1 MTAMFSIVTL
11 RFVMLVFLGSVA
23 GLFVGSIPG
32 LSVSMATA
40 LLVSIT
46 YTWETTDA
54 LAMIMGVYVVGVFS
68 GAVSAILINI
78 PGAPSSVVTTLD
90 GYPMAKKGK
99 AYEALFYATIYSV
112 IGSLFGLAALGL
124 LAGPVSNIALKFR
137 PMDYFLLAL
146 FGLATVGSVSGKNF
160 ARGMVAAALGLFFSM
175 VGLDSMMGTPR
186 LTFGIKELN
195 SGIGT
200 VPALVGLFG
209 FAEVLSVI
217 FANQTGHTVKE
228 MKHEHIPLK
237 EALRHWKLS
246 LYTSTLGTLI
256 GALPGAGGPVA
267 AFLSYNEAKRLV
279 KNPRVPFGEGAV
291 EGIVASESS
300 NNACIGGALIPMLTL
315 AVPGDAVTAIIL
327 SVFYVHGLK
336 PGPRFIS
343 QSPEQFSAIVLA
355 GLIACVA
362 MLVLGLLVAPRLSK
376 IISVPRRVLL
386 PVVTVLC
393 VVGSYACNNRLFDVG
408 LMFFFGVLGFI
419 MRRRSYPA
427 APLVL
432 ALVLGQTMDFN
443 FRRAMALSAAS
454 KAPLKALFG
463 YPITIILL
471 VCTIV
476 MVLSNVPFVK
486 NAWSKMIRAIG
497 AKFAPKAAK

>member
-1 MTAMFSIVTL
+1 MAEMLS
-11 RFVMLVFLGSVA
+11 FVDLQFILLVFLGSVA

-90 GYPMAKKGK
+90 GYPMSKKGQSYK
-99 AYEALFYATIYSV
+99 ALFYATVYSF
-112 IGSLFGLAALGL
+112 IGSVFGLAALWL
-124 LAGPVSNIALKFR
+124 LAKPVSNIALKFT

-146 FGLATVGSVSGKNF
+146 FGLATVGSVTSKNYTKGLIS
-160 ARGMVAAALGLFFSM
+160 AGLGLVISM
-175 VGLDSMMGTPR
+175 IGLDPLVGTPR
-186 LTFGIKELN
+186 LTMGIHDLRA
-195 SGIGT
+195 GINT

-209 FAEVLSVI
+209 FAEVLTVVYE
-217 FANQTGHTVKE
+217 ANLNQVVEVMEKTKISMKE
-228 MKHEHIPLK
+228 TLK
-237 EALRHWKLS
+237 HWKLS
-246 LYTSTLGTLI
+246 LYTSVIGTVI

-267 AFLSYNEAKRLV
+267 AFLSYNEAKRLI
-279 KNPRVPFGEGAV
+279 KNPKVPFGEGAV

-336 PGPRFIS
+336 PGPLFIKES
-343 QSPEQFSAIVLA
+343 MPSFHAILAAGFIACIVL
-355 GLIACVA
+355 
-362 MLVLGLLVAPRLSK
+362 LVLGLLVAPKISK
-376 IISVPRRVLL
+376 MIAVPKNILL

-393 VVGSYACNNRLFDVG
+393 VVGSFACNNRLFDVG
-408 LMFFFGVLGFI
+408 LMFLFGLMGFI
-419 MRRRSYPA
+419 MRRRGYPV

-432 ALVLGQTMDFN
+432 ALVLGKMMDSN
-443 FRRAMALSAAS
+443 FRRAVSLASAS
-454 KAPLKALFG
+454 DNRMMSMFG
-463 YPITIILL
+463 HPITIVLL
-471 VCTIV
+471 ICTIG
-476 MVLSNVPFVK
+476 MVLSNIPGVK
-486 NAWSKMIRAIG
+486 KRFRFM
-497 AKFAPKAAK
+497 K

>member
-1 MTAMFSIVTL
+1 MAEMLSIMDP
-11 RFVMLVFLGSVA
+11 RFIILVFVGSVA

-90 GYPMAKKGK
+90 GYPLSKKGEAYK
-99 AYEALFYATIYSV
+99 ALYYATIYSF
-112 IGSLFGLAALGL
+112 IGSVFGLVCLWL
-124 LAGPVSNIALKFR
+124 LAKPVSQIAIKFR

-146 FGLATVGSVSGKNF
+146 FGLATVGSVTAKNYS
-160 ARGMVAAALGLFFSM
+160 RGLISAAIGLIISM
-175 VGLDSMMGTPR
+175 IGLDPLVGTQR
-186 LTFGIKELN
+186 LTFGIDGLK
-195 SGIGT
+195 SGINT

-209 FAEVLSVI
+209 FAEVLSVVYDGQLK
-217 FANQTGHTVKE
+217 ATVLTMEKQ
-228 MKHEHIPLK
+228 KISLK
-237 EALRHWKLS
+237 EALKHWKLS
-246 LYTSTLGTLI
+246 LYTSTIGLVI

-267 AFLSYNEAKRLV
+267 AFLSYNEAKRIV
-279 KNPRVPFGEGAV
+279 KKPSAPFGEGAV

-336 PGPRFIS
+336 PGPMFIRES
-343 QSPEQFSAIVLA
+343 MSSFHAILA
-355 GLIACVA
+355 GGFLACVA
-362 MLVLGLLVAPRLSK
+362 MLFLGLLVAPRISK
-376 IISVPRRVLL
+376 LISVPKNILL

-393 VVGSYACNNRLFDVG
+393 VVGSFACNNRLFDVA
-408 LMFFFGVLGFI
+408 LMFLFGLLGFL
-419 MRRRSYPA
+419 MRRRGYPG

-432 ALVLGQTMDFN
+432 ALVLGQTMDSN
-443 FRRAMALSAAS
+443 FRRAVSLAS
-454 KAPLKALFG
+454 VADNQILAMFG
-463 YPITIILL
+463 HPITIVLL
-471 VCTIV
+471 ICTLA
-476 MVLSNVPFVK
+476 VLLGNVPGVK
-486 NAWSKMIRAIG
+486 KVL
-497 AKFAPKAAK
+497 AKRSA

>member
-1 MTAMFSIVTL
+1 MADMLSIVNL
-11 RFVMLVFLGSVA
+11 NFVVLVFLGSVA

-90 GYPMAKKGK
+90 GYPMSKKGQSYK
-99 AYEALFYATIYSV
+99 ALYVATIYSF
-112 IGSLFGLAALGL
+112 IGSVFGLICLQV
-124 LAGPVSNIALKFR
+124 LAGPVSLIAVKFR

-146 FGLATVGSVSGKNF
+146 FGLATVGSVTAKSYAKGLI
-160 ARGMVAAALGLFFSM
+160 AAAIGLMISM
-175 VGLDSMMGTPR
+175 VGLDPLMGTPR
-186 LTFGIKELN
+186 LLFGVDQLKGGVNI
-195 SGIGT
+195 

-209 FAEVLSVI
+209 FAEVLSVVYDGHLK
-217 FANQTGHTVKE
+217 QTV
-228 MKHEHIPLK
+228 EHMEKTAIRLGDVLK
-237 EALRHWKLS
+237 HWKLS
-246 LYTSTLGTLI
+246 MYTSLI
-256 GALPGAGGPVA
+256 GMLVGALPGAGGPVA
-267 AFLSYNEAKRLV
+267 AFLAYNEAKRLV
-279 KNPRVPFGEGAV
+279 KDPEVPFGEGAV

-336 PGPRFIS
+336 PGPMFIRES
-343 QSPEQFSAIVLA
+343 MGSFHAILA
-355 GLIACVA
+355 GGYIACIA
-362 MLVLGLLVAPRLSK
+362 MLILGLVVAPRISK
-376 IISVPRRVLL
+376 MIAVPKNILL

-393 VVGSYACNNRLFDVG
+393 VVGSFACNNRLFDVG
-408 LMFFFGVLGFI
+408 LMFMFGLLGFL
-419 MRRRSYPA
+419 MRRRGYPG

-432 ALVLGQTMDFN
+432 ALVLGKTMDSN
-443 FRRAMALSAAS
+443 FRRAVSLAVVTDNPMAAM
-454 KAPLKALFG
+454 FIH
-463 YPITIILL
+463 PITIVLL
-471 VCTIV
+471 ICTAAVIV
-476 MVLSNVPFVK
+476 SNIPWVKKQMAKIRK
-486 NAWSKMIRAIG
+486 NA
-497 AKFAPKAAK
+497 